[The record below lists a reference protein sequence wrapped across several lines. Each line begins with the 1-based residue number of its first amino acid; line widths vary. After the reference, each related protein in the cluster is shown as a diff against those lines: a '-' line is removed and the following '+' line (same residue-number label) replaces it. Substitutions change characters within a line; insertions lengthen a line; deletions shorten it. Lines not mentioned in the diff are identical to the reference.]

1 MKNGLVGELTD
12 EVQTLRSRSAEAE
25 RIVEDLRNEVASITE
40 DRDELSS
47 ALAAA
52 EVEADCAKDELESQC
67 AELVKELDH
76 QKALVDEAGAKFTAL
91 STEKEAAEAAHEEM
105 KLVTGQEKE
114 ALEAKVGVGACS

>member
-1 MKNGLVGELTD
+1 MLNECAGATDQCQGAARGGAQPAQVCLQIVLLTQLKLQAGVGL
-12 EVQTLRSRSAEAE
+12 
-25 RIVEDLRNEVASITE
+25 
-40 DRDELSS
+40 
-47 ALAAA
+47 
-52 EVEADCAKDELESQC
+52 SQC